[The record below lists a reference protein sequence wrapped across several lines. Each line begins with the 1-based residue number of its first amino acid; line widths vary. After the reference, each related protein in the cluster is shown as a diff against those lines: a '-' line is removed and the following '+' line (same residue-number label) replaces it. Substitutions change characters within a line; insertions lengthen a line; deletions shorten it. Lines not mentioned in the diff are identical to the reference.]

1 MRIICCRWL
10 VVGVQERHCVPLAP
24 LFQVADQAD
33 YEQGDYDKDDE
44 YDCDDQACTAIL
56 IVRQAIAFGVQFL
69 QRQHLF
75 NLALRAFDVLHD
87 HTERGDPLIG
97 LVDRPVE
104 ACDLSSFHHDL
115 ESVSGCR
122 AHFD

>member
-1 MRIICCRWL
+1 M
-10 VVGVQERHCVPLAP
+10 GVQERHCVPLAP
-24 LFQVADQAD
+24 LAQVADQAD

-56 IVRQAIAFGVQFL
+56 FVRQAIVFGVKFL

-87 HTERGDPLIG
+87 HAERGDPLTG
-97 LVDRPVE
+97 LVD
-104 ACDLSSFHHDL
+104 
-115 ESVSGCR
+115 
-122 AHFD
+122 